1 MTDSKTVPDASSFVV
16 RHRSELSIV
25 PMWARVLAAVLFAG
39 SLLAVGVLVVRGDM
53 PVFMLAMALF
63 LGSLLAGVALLAGYV
78 NQDARRRGM
87 NSTLWTILV
96 LVIPNGI
103 GFVVYFVARQP
114 LQVPCPRCGARVP
127 SEVSYCARCGFK
139 VAPTCPRCGRSLAA
153 NQAYCAHCG
162 EAVADKGI
170 GVGVEGSTP
179 SARIAPEP

>member
-25 PMWARVLAAVLFAG
+25 PLWARVLAAVLFAG
-39 SLLAVGVLVVRGDM
+39 GLLAVGVLVVRGDV
-53 PVFMLAMALF
+53 PVFFLAMALF
-63 LGSLLAGVALLAGYV
+63 FGSLFAAITLLAGYV

-87 NSTLWTILV
+87 SPTLWTILA

-127 SEVSYCARCGFK
+127 SEVSYCAGCGFK
-139 VAPTCPRCGRSLAA
+139 VAPTCPRCGRRLAA
-153 NQAYCAHCG
+153 GQAFCAHCG
-162 EAVADKGI
+162 EALA
-170 GVGVEGSTP
+170 
-179 SARIAPEP
+179 

>member
-25 PMWARVLAAVLFAG
+25 PVWARVLAAVLFAG
-39 SLLAVGVLVVRGDM
+39 CLLAVGVLVGRGDL
-53 PVFMLAMALF
+53 PVFFLAMGLF
-63 LGSLLAGVALLAGYV
+63 FGSLLAAVTLLAGYV

-87 NSTLWTILV
+87 SPTLWTILV

-114 LQVPCPRCGARVP
+114 LQVPCPRCGGRVP

-139 VAPTCPRCGRSLAA
+139 VAPTCPRCGRGLAA
-153 NQAYCAHCG
+153 GQAYCPHCG
-162 EAVADKGI
+162 EALAGEGI
-170 GVGVEGSTP
+170 
-179 SARIAPEP
+179 A